1 MSVAQT
7 LSYDALIF
15 ISGVQAG
22 ISVAVRTVADT
33 TNKTAADA
41 INVSGHPQTVSAPFA
56 NDPTWDSFMRSIEE
70 YRDLSDAFE
79 RSLE

>member
-7 LSYDALIF
+7 LLYESR
-15 ISGVQAG
+15 ISITDVEAG
-22 ISVAVRTVADT
+22 ISVVIRPLADFKS
-33 TNKTAADA
+33 NTAADA
-41 INVSGHPQTVSAPFA
+41 ISVSGHGETPSAPFA
-56 NDPTWDSFMRSIEE
+56 NDPTWDSFTRSIEE

>member
-1 MSVAQT
+1 MART
-7 LSYDALIF
+7 LSYDYNIF
-15 ISGVQAG
+15 ISGVHAG
-22 ISVAVRTVADT
+22 IGVAVRAIVNTQS
-33 TNKTAADA
+33 KTAADA
-41 INVSGHPQTVSAPFA
+41 ISVSGHAQTFPAPFA

>member
-1 MSVAQT
+1 MAQT
-7 LSYDALIF
+7 LSYESRIF
-15 ISGVQAG
+15 FSGVQVG
-22 ISVAVRTVADT
+22 IDVTVRAIADT
-33 TNKTAADA
+33 RSKTAADT
-41 INVSGHPQTVSAPFA
+41 INVSGHVETLSAPFA